1 MVYLF
6 CLRSTTNS
14 LLVSALVP
22 MSLLEPPP
30 GWSGSVQGCRASP
43 PISPVGLQS
52 VNFSPARGENLLLGE
67 GQARIIAFI
76 ANFVCLFYTQVGL
89 GLT

>member
-6 CLRSTTNS
+6 CLRSTTQS
-14 LLVSALVP
+14 LLVSALV
-22 MSLLEPPP
+22 SLLEPLP
-30 GWSGSVQGCRASP
+30 GWSGSVQCCRVSP

-67 GQARIIAFI
+67 GQARIIALI
-76 ANFVCLFYTQVGL
+76 ANFVLYFFYTKVRL
-89 GLT
+89 RLT